1 MHNQHKINEVLDAL
15 GDRTLST
22 DEIIPKLKEY
32 RPTRRQLAAL
42 INGYMVGRYVEKY
55 RDFTG
60 TPRVNKFRVIAW

>member
-22 DEIIPKLKEY
+22 NEIIPRLKEY

-42 INGYMVGRYVEKY
+42 INGFMVNRYVEKH
-55 RDFTG
+55 RNHKG
-60 TPRVNKFRVIAW
+60 AQREVRFRVIAR